1 MGILD
6 SGISLDGVDE
16 SATGDYSPV
25 PDGQYAIEAVKFE
38 SRTYGS
44 GNEGVDVQFSIIG
57 PTHQNRRVFETFV
70 LTGKNPTV
78 ALGRIKAFMRSAG
91 IDVDTVPL
99 NNQTLSQAMNRT
111 IQANIFTKPG
121 TNGYPDKNAVKSF
134 LSVMLRLKHHK
145 LRLPRLRLHKPKL
158 HRLRHHKVIS
168 QLTGK
173 TTAVG

>member
-25 PDGQYAIEAVKFE
+25 PDGQYTIEAVKFE

-44 GNEGVDVQFSIIG
+44 GNEGVDVQFSITG

-70 LTGKNPTV
+70 LTGKNTTV

-99 NNQTLSQAMNRT
+99 NNQTLSQAMNRP
-111 IQANIFTKPG
+111 IQANICTKPG

-134 LSVMLRLKHHK
+134 LSGNTQAPAPQAQAAAPQMQAPQAQAQSPQGNQPVNW
-145 LRLPRLRLHKPKL
+145 
-158 HRLRHHKVIS
+158 
-168 QLTGK
+168 
-173 TTAVG
+173 AN

>member
-6 SGISLDGVDE
+6 SGIKLDGVDE

-38 SRTYGS
+38 SRTYAS
-44 GNEGVDVQFSIIG
+44 ENEGVDVQFSIIG

-99 NNQTLSQAMNRT
+99 NNQTLSQAMNT
-111 IQANIFTKPG
+111 PVQANIYTQVSA
-121 TNGYPDKNAVKSF
+121 GYKDKNQVQSF
-134 LSVMLRLKHHK
+134 LAPQAQAQAPQAQAPAPQAQAPQAQAPQAQAPQGNQPVNW
-145 LRLPRLRLHKPKL
+145 
-158 HRLRHHKVIS
+158 
-168 QLTGK
+168 
-173 TTAVG
+173 

>member
-38 SRTYGS
+38 SRTYGT

-99 NNQTLSQAMNRT
+99 NNQTLSQAMNT
-111 IQANIFTKPG
+111 PVQANIYTQVSA
-121 TNGYPDKNAVKSF
+121 GYKDKNQVQSF
-134 LSVMLRLKHHK
+134 LAPQAQAQAPQAQAPAPQAQAPQAQAPQAQAPQGNQPVNW
-145 LRLPRLRLHKPKL
+145 
-158 HRLRHHKVIS
+158 
-168 QLTGK
+168 
-173 TTAVG
+173 

>member
-6 SGISLDGVDE
+6 SGIKLDGVDE

-38 SRTYGS
+38 SRTYAS
-44 GNEGVDVQFSIIG
+44 ENEGVDVQFSIIG

-121 TNGYPDKNAVKSF
+121 TNGYPAKNAVKSF
-134 LSVMLRLKHHK
+134 LAPQAQAQAPQAQAPAPQAQAPQAQAPQAQAPQGNQPVNW
-145 LRLPRLRLHKPKL
+145 
-158 HRLRHHKVIS
+158 
-168 QLTGK
+168 
-173 TTAVG
+173 

>member
-6 SGISLDGVDE
+6 SGINLDGVDE

-25 PDGQYAIEAVKFE
+25 PDGQYTIEAVKFE

-44 GNEGVDVQFSIIG
+44 GNEGVDVEFSIMG

-70 LTGKNPTV
+70 LTGANPKV

-99 NNQTLSQAMNRT
+99 NNQTLSQAMNRPV
-111 IQANIFTKPG
+111 QANINTQVSV
-121 TNGYPDKNAVKSF
+121 GYKDKNKVQSF
-134 LSVMLRLKHHK
+134 LAPQAQAQAPQAQAPAPQAQAPQAQAPQAQAPQGNQPVNW
-145 LRLPRLRLHKPKL
+145 
-158 HRLRHHKVIS
+158 
-168 QLTGK
+168 
-173 TTAVG
+173 